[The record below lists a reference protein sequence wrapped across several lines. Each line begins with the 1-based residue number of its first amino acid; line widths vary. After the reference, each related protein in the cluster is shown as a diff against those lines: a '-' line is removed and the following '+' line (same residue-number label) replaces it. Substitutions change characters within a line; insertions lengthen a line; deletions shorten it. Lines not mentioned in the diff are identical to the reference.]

1 MKYSCRRVTRRLPE
15 PFSLDDAEFIFPDG
29 RVLRGHG
36 ANVIAA
42 RIELESGKSRFL
54 CRKAGEFFLFSEPS
68 AAEAGDDDVGMI
80 SPLTEREAKEI
91 YNALPLRKPADE
103 AFPVYSRKR

>member
-1 MKYSCRRVTRRLPE
+1 MKYAFKSVTRRLPE
-15 PFSLDDAEFIFPDG
+15 PYSIDDAEYIFPDG
-29 RVLRGHG
+29 RTLKGRGS
-36 ANVIAA
+36 NVIAA
-42 RIELESGKSRFL
+42 KIEFESGKSRFL
-54 CRKAGEFFLFSEPS
+54 CRKSGSFFLYSEPS

>member
-15 PFSLDDAEFIFPDG
+15 PFSLEEVEYVFPDG

-36 ANVIAA
+36 SNVIAA
-42 RIELESGKSRFL
+42 KIELESGKSRFL
-54 CRKAGEFFLFSEPS
+54 CRKSGQYFLFTEPAAGE
-68 AAEAGDDDVGMI
+68 ADDDTVGMI